1 MRTTRRTRN
10 WQADVPAVQGLS
22 TQQRIENEIFVRL
35 GLGGRVL
42 ASSTGL
48 GRLYRALSG
57 SLGRRFEWTAHTT
70 TGDAGRDGQ
79 RQ

>member
-10 WQADVPAVQGLS
+10 WQADVPAIRRRLA
-22 TQQRIENEIFVRL
+22 QQRIENEIFVRL
-35 GLGGRVL
+35 GLGGRVF
-42 ASSTGL
+42 ASRTGL

-57 SLGRRFEWTAHTT
+57 GLRRRLERTAHTT

-79 RQ
+79 R